1 MTQDRYEHYVEQVQ
15 ALQLKMLSQG
25 TVIMSIS
32 TSATQIRVVVYT
44 VLAPS
49 QTYFLYRD
57 AAENEGE
64 KVLKR
69 IKTFLKNVTFSI
81 DEED

>member
-1 MTQDRYEHYVEQVQ
+1 MTQERYQHYVEQVQ
-15 ALQLKMLSQG
+15 ALQRELLSQG

-32 TSATQIRVVVYT
+32 TSATQIRVVVFT

-49 QTYFLYRD
+49 QTYFLYKD
-57 AAENEGE
+57 AAEEEGD

-69 IKTFLKNVTFSI
+69 IKTFLRSVTFRAS
-81 DEED
+81 

>member
-1 MTQDRYEHYVEQVQ
+1 MTQERYEHYVEQVQ
-15 ALQLKMLSQG
+15 ELQLEMVTKG

-32 TSATQIRVVVYT
+32 TSATQIRVVVFT

-49 QTYFLYRD
+49 QTYFLYKD
-57 AAENEGE
+57 AAEEEGD

-69 IKTFLKNVTFSI
+69 IKTFLRSVTFKAL
-81 DEED
+81 

>member
-1 MTQDRYEHYVEQVQ
+1 MTQERYQHYVEQVQ
-15 ALQLKMLSQG
+15 ELQLEMVTQG

-32 TSATQIRVVVYT
+32 TSATQIRVVVFT

-49 QTYFLYRD
+49 QTYFLYKD
-57 AAENEGE
+57 AAEEEGD

-69 IKTFLKNVTFSI
+69 IKTFLRSVTFKAL
-81 DEED
+81 

>member
-1 MTQDRYEHYVEQVQ
+1 MTQEIYQHYVEQVQ
-15 ALQLKMLSQG
+15 ELQLELLSQG

-32 TSATQIRVVVYT
+32 TSATQIRVVVFT

-49 QTYFLYRD
+49 QTYFLYKD
-57 AAENEGE
+57 AAEEEGD

-69 IKTFLKNVTFSI
+69 IKTFLRNVTFRTS
-81 DEED
+81 

>member
-1 MTQDRYEHYVEQVQ
+1 MVT
-15 ALQLKMLSQG
+15 QG

-32 TSATQIRVVVYT
+32 TSATQIRVVVFT

-49 QTYFLYRD
+49 QTYFLYKD
-57 AAENEGE
+57 AAEEEGD

-69 IKTFLKNVTFSI
+69 IKTFLRSVTFGAS
-81 DEED
+81 

>member
-1 MTQDRYEHYVEQVQ
+1 MTQERYEHYVEQVQ
-15 ALQLKMLSQG
+15 ELQRELLSQG

-32 TSATQIRVVVYT
+32 TSATQIRVVVFT

-49 QTYFLYRD
+49 QTYFLYKD
-57 AAENEGE
+57 AAEEEGD

-69 IKTFLKNVTFSI
+69 IKTFLRSVTFRAS
-81 DEED
+81 

>member
-1 MTQDRYEHYVEQVQ
+1 MTQERYQHYVEQVQ
-15 ALQLKMLSQG
+15 ELQLEMVTQG

-32 TSATQIRVVVYT
+32 TSATQIRVVVFT

-49 QTYFLYRD
+49 QTYFLYKD
-57 AAENEGE
+57 AAEEEGD

-69 IKTFLKNVTFSI
+69 INTFLRSVTFRAS
-81 DEED
+81 

>member
-1 MTQDRYEHYVEQVQ
+1 MTQERYQHYVEQVQ
-15 ALQLKMLSQG
+15 ELQLELLSQG

-32 TSATQIRVVVYT
+32 TSATQIRVVVFT

-49 QTYFLYRD
+49 QTYFLYKD
-57 AAENEGE
+57 AAEEEGD

-69 IKTFLKNVTFSI
+69 IKTFLRSVTFNAL
-81 DEED
+81 

>member
-1 MTQDRYEHYVEQVQ
+1 MTQERYEHYVEQVQ
-15 ALQLKMLSQG
+15 ELQLEMVTQG

-32 TSATQIRVVVYT
+32 TSATQIRVVVFT

-49 QTYFLYRD
+49 QTYFLYKD
-57 AAENEGE
+57 AAEEEGD

-69 IKTFLKNVTFSI
+69 IKTFLRSVTFKAS
-81 DEED
+81 

>member
-1 MTQDRYEHYVEQVQ
+1 MTQERYEHYVEQVQ
-15 ALQLKMLSQG
+15 ELQLEMVTQG

-32 TSATQIRVVVYT
+32 TSATQIRVVVFT

-49 QTYFLYRD
+49 QTYFLYKD
-57 AAENEGE
+57 AAEEEGD

-69 IKTFLKNVTFSI
+69 IKTFLRSVTFRAS
-81 DEED
+81 

>member
-1 MTQDRYEHYVEQVQ
+1 MVT
-15 ALQLKMLSQG
+15 QG

-32 TSATQIRVVVYT
+32 TSATQIRVVVFT

-49 QTYFLYRD
+49 QTYFLYKD
-57 AAENEGE
+57 AAEEEGD

-69 IKTFLKNVTFSI
+69 IKTFLRSVTFRAS
-81 DEED
+81 

>member
-1 MTQDRYEHYVEQVQ
+1 MTQERYQHYVEQVQ
-15 ALQLKMLSQG
+15 ELQLEMVTQG

-32 TSATQIRVVVYT
+32 TSATQIRVVVFT

-49 QTYFLYRD
+49 QTYFLYKD
-57 AAENEGE
+57 AAEEEGD

-69 IKTFLKNVTFSI
+69 IKTFLRSVTFNAL
-81 DEED
+81 